1 MTTNKRIGAHVST
14 SGGVFNAPVNARAI
28 GATAFAMFT
37 KNQRQWTS
45 PPYTDETIERFK
57 TSMVDN
63 GYTPDVVLPH
73 DSYLIN
79 LGNPDPG
86 KRKRS
91 LDAFIDEMTRC
102 QQLGLTM
109 LNMHPGSHL
118 REISEDECL
127 SLIAE
132 CINRSLDA
140 TEGVT
145 VVLENTAG
153 QGSNVGY
160 RFEHLAAIIERV
172 DDKSRMG
179 VCIDTCHSY
188 SAGYDLSTPGA
199 CDRTFR
205 SFDDIVGMDYLRGM
219 HINDSKVPF
228 ESRKDRHHSIGQ
240 GTIPMVAF
248 EYVMNDPRFDN
259 MPLILET
266 IDDTLWPEEIRLLH
280 SLEKQ

>member
-1 MTTNKRIGAHVST
+1 MNTNKRIGAHVST

-37 KNQRQWTS
+37 KNQRQWKA
-45 PPYTDETIERFK
+45 PDYTDETIERFK
-57 TSMVDN
+57 SNLADN

-79 LGNPDPG
+79 LGNPDPE

-127 SLIAE
+127 TLIAE
-132 CINRSLDA
+132 CINRSLEV

-145 VVLENTAG
+145 VALENTAG

-160 RFEHLAAIIERV
+160 RFEHLATIIDRV

-179 VCIDTCHSY
+179 VVIDTCHSY
-188 SAGYDLSTPGA
+188 SAGYDLGTPEA
-199 CDRTFR
+199 CDRTFKA
-205 SFDDIVGMDYLRGM
+205 FDDIVGMKYLCGM

-240 GTIPMVAF
+240 GTIPMAAF
-248 EYVMNDPRFDN
+248 EYIMNDPRFDN

-266 IDDTLWPEEIRLLH
+266 IDDTIWPEEIKLLH
-280 SLEKQ
+280 SLEKR

>member
-1 MTTNKRIGAHVST
+1 MKYVGAHVST
-14 SGGVFNAPVNARAI
+14 QGGVFNAPINATAI

-37 KNQRQWTS
+37 KNQRQWKA
-45 PPYTDETIERFK
+45 PPYTDEAIAAFRENLAAGGFAPK
-57 TSMVDN
+57 H
-63 GYTPDVVLPH
+63 VLPH

-79 LGNPDPG
+79 LGNPDPE
-86 KRKRS
+86 KRAKS
-91 LDAFIDEMTRC
+91 LGAFIDELTRC
-102 QQLGLTM
+102 HQLGLTL

-118 REISEDECL
+118 REISEDDCL

-132 CINRSLDA
+132 SINRALEK

-160 RFEHLAAIIERV
+160 RFEHLATIIDRV

-179 VCIDTCHSY
+179 VCIDTCHSF
-188 SAGYDLSTPGA
+188 SAGYDLRTEEA
-199 CDRTFR
+199 CRETFQAL
-205 SFDDIVGMDYLRGM
+205 DDIVGFDYLRGM

-228 ESRKDRHHSIGQ
+228 ESRKDRHHSIGE

-248 EYVMNDPRFDN
+248 EFIMGDSRFDDI
-259 MPLILET
+259 PLILET
-266 IDDTLWPEEIRLLH
+266 IDDSLWPEEIKLL
-280 SLEKQ
+280 KGMA